1 MQSSQSSSLR
11 AQGSLGPVSRWL
23 AIAIAMVTLVS
34 LLPAPGLA
42 APRGPGAAPSERVAQ
57 GPPTGRGPL
66 VYDAEI
72 RRTSFGLPHITADDH
87 GSLGFGIGYA
97 FAEDNLCVFARRLLQ
112 VNAEQARYL
121 GATEANVRSDLF
133 HQWLIDSGVVDGL
146 LDDSGGALAP
156 SPQARA
162 LTQGYAA
169 GYSSYLRE
177 TGADGLS
184 DPACTG
190 AEWVREIEEVDVL
203 RHQSVSL
210 LRAGLSN
217 FQLAMLAAA
226 PPAVS
231 GATAEPAA
239 EPGAPPAAEPAA
251 APVPTEDPAAAIAQ
265 QQAAGAAGS
274 NAYALGREAT
284 VDGTGMVLGNPH
296 FPWQGHDRF
305 YQLHLTIPG
314 ELDVMGAA
322 LFGNPIVNIGHTDGV
337 AWSHTV
343 STAQRFTIYRLA
355 LAPGDPTTYLVD
367 GEPKAMV
374 TREVTVEFPGPDGQ
388 PQQRSHTFYETE
400 FGPVIRTA
408 QLPWTENVA
417 FAVRDV
423 NIDNGRAVDTWLDM
437 NRASSVGELRAAMDR
452 WQGIPW
458 VNTIAADA
466 EGNAYYGDH
475 SAVPNVSLAQMAAC
489 GFPIM
494 DGSRSACAWGTDADA
509 AVPGIFGPGNL
520 PQLQRGD
527 YTSNMNNSYWLS
539 NPEAPLEGFS
549 PIIGSERTDIGL
561 RARLG
566 LVMLQQR
573 LAGEDDLE
581 GSGFTLER
589 LQDVMFNNRN
599 LGAELVRDDLV
610 AACREQPTVIV
621 DGTEVDLAE
630 ACEVLADWDL
640 RVERDSRG
648 AHVFREFA
656 TAGGLRFAVP
666 FDPADPIDT
675 PNTLAVDDPR
685 VLRALG
691 TAVQR
696 LTDAGIALDARWGDV
711 QYVVRDGEL
720 IEIHGGAGGQGVF
733 NVISSIGL
741 QPGFGYPEVLAGSSF
756 VLAAE
761 LTPDGP
767 RSRALLTYSQ
777 SSDPTSPH
785 FADQTRRYSDKAW
798 VDLPFTE
805 EQILADP
812 ALTTTRVRLS
822 QDDCLRG
829 GWRSFERPAFDN
841 QGACVRWFATRE
853 GA

>member
-1 MQSSQSSSLR
+1 M
-11 AQGSLGPVSRWL
+11 
-23 AIAIAMVTLVS
+23 
-34 LLPAPGLA
+34 
-42 APRGPGAAPSERVAQ
+42 
-57 GPPTGRGPL
+57 
-66 VYDAEI
+66 YDAEI

-87 GSLGFGIGYA
+87 GGLGFGIGYA

-112 VNAEQARYL
+112 VNAEQSRYL
-121 GATEANVRSDLF
+121 GASEANVRSDLF

-146 LDDSGGALAP
+146 LDDSDGRLAP
-156 SPQARA
+156 SPEARA

-177 TGADGLS
+177 TGVDGLS
-184 DPACTG
+184 DPTCSG

-217 FQLAMLAAA
+217 FQAAMLAAA
-226 PPAVS
+226 PPAVA
-231 GATAEPAA
+231 GATS
-239 EPGAPPAAEPAA
+239 EPAA
-251 APVPTEDPAAAIAQ
+251 APVPTEDPVAAIAR

-274 NAYALGREAT
+274 NAYALGSEVT

-322 LFGNPIVNIGHTDGV
+322 LFGNPIVNIGHTDAV

-343 STAQRFTIYRLA
+343 STAQRFTIYRLT
-355 LAPGDPTTYLVD
+355 LDPEDPTTYLVD
-367 GEPKAMV
+367 GEPREMV
-374 TREVTVEFPGPDGQ
+374 AREVTVEVPGPDGHLEE
-388 PQQRSHTFYETE
+388 RSHTFYETE
-400 FGPVIRTA
+400 FGPVIQTG
-408 QLPWTENVA
+408 QLPWTNTLA

-423 NIDNGRAVDTWLDM
+423 NVDNGRAVDTWLDM
-437 NRASSVGELRAAMDR
+437 NRASSVAELRAALDR

-475 SAVPNVSLAQMAAC
+475 SAVPNVSPQQMASC

-494 DGSRSACAWGTDADA
+494 DGSRSACAWASDTDA
-509 AVPGIFGPGNL
+509 AVPGIFGPSNL

-527 YTSNMNNSYWLS
+527 YATNMNNSHWLS

-581 GSGFTLER
+581 GTGFSLDR

-610 AACREQPTVIV
+610 AACRERPTVTV
-621 DGTEVDLAE
+621 GGAEVDLSE
-630 ACEVLADWDL
+630 ACDVLADWDL

-648 AHVFREFA
+648 AHLFREFA

-666 FDPADPIDT
+666 FDPADPINT
-675 PNTLAVDDPR
+675 PNTLHTGDVR
-685 VLRALG
+685 VLEALG
-691 TAVQR
+691 TAVRR
-696 LTDAGIALDARWGDV
+696 LTAANIPLDARWGDV
-711 QYVVRDGEL
+711 QYVVRGDER
-720 IEIHGGAGGQGVF
+720 IEIHGGAGGQGIF
-733 NVISSIGL
+733 NVISSVGL
-741 QPGFGYPEVLAGSSF
+741 QPNLGYPEVVAGASF

-785 FADQTRRYSDKAW
+785 FADQTRRYADKAW
-798 VDLPFTE
+798 VELPFTE
-805 EQILADP
+805 AQILADP
-812 ALTTTRVRLS
+812 ALSTTRVRLS
-822 QDDCLRG
+822 QDDCRRG
-829 GWRSFERPAFDN
+829 GWRAFERPAFDN